1 MLQQGTTTRFSG
13 HETFPLRHG
22 WLYKGLHYLSSGN
35 ELKNTNTEDAIKAV
49 TSLGIGKNMVSSL
62 RYWLEMTGL
71 VHFGKS
77 SFTITTLAH
86 KLILADDA
94 WDPYIEKT
102 GSTWLLH
109 WQLCKN
115 YKQLSAIRWFFN
127 YSSLQN
133 FTKDS
138 LLESIKGDI
147 EALPKNQHASNKTME
162 KDVDCLLNTYINK
175 VGSIKT
181 VSEDS
186 FSSPFN
192 ELNLISNASNKTV
205 FSNLEKRS
213 SIPIEVFAYAL
224 IEFWHEHYGSSK
236 TLSYDQI
243 LKAPGSPG
251 KIFRLSQD
259 GLNDLLDKL
268 SLYTNKSI
276 DWTDTMGLRQIKCD
290 SIQSINPLDYLESY
304 YQ

>member
-1 MLQQGTTTRFSG
+1 MQQLETTTRFSG

-22 WLYKGLHYLSSGN
+22 WLYKGLHYLNSGN
-35 ELKNTNTEDAIKAV
+35 ELKNTNTEDTIKAV

-62 RYWLEMTGL
+62 RYWLEMTDL
-71 VHFGKS
+71 VHFKKDSTEIS
-77 SFTITTLAH
+77 SLA
-86 KLILADDA
+86 KNLILAEDA
-94 WDPYIEKT
+94 WDPYLEKV

-115 YKQLSAIRWFFN
+115 YKQLTAIRWFFN
-127 YSSLQN
+127 FSSTQS
-133 FTKDS
+133 FSKDS
-138 LLESIKGDI
+138 LLDLLNGDI
-147 EALPKNQHASNKTME
+147 EALPQNQHASSKTVE

-175 VGSIKT
+175 VGSVKT

-192 ELNLISNASNKTV
+192 ELSLITSASNKTA
-205 FSNLEKRS
+205 FSTLEKRPS
-213 SIPIEVFAYAL
+213 LPIEIFAYAL
-224 IEFWHEHYGSSK
+224 VEFWHCYFASSK

-243 LKAPGSPG
+243 LKAQGSPG

-259 GLNDLLDKL
+259 GLNDLLDRL
-268 SLYTNKSI
+268 STFTNKSI

-290 SIQSINPLDYLESY
+290 AIESINPMEFLEGY
-304 YQ
+304 YR

>member
-1 MLQQGTTTRFSG
+1 MQQLETTTRFSG

-22 WLYKGLHYLSSGN
+22 WLYKGLHYLDSGN

-62 RYWLEMTGL
+62 RYWLEMTDL
-71 VHFGKS
+71 VHFKKNLTEIS
-77 SFTITTLAH
+77 PLAQ
-86 KLILADDA
+86 KLILAEGA
-94 WDPYIEKT
+94 WDPYIEKI

-115 YKQLSAIRWFFN
+115 YKQLNAIRWFFN
-127 YSSLQN
+127 FSSIQS
-133 FTKDS
+133 FSKDG
-138 LLESIKGDI
+138 LLDLIKSDM
-147 EALPKNQHASNKTME
+147 EALPQNRQASSKTLE

-175 VGSIKT
+175 VGSLKT

-186 FSSPFN
+186 FSSPLN
-192 ELNLISNASNKTV
+192 ELSLMTNASNKMT

-213 SIPIEVFAYAL
+213 TLPIEIFAYAL
-224 IEFWHEHYGSSK
+224 VEFWQSHFVSSK

-243 LKAPGSPG
+243 LKAQGSPG

-259 GLNDLLDKL
+259 GLNDLLDRL
-268 SLYTNKSI
+268 STATNKSI

-290 SIQSINPLDYLESY
+290 TIDSMNPVQFLEAY
-304 YQ
+304 YS